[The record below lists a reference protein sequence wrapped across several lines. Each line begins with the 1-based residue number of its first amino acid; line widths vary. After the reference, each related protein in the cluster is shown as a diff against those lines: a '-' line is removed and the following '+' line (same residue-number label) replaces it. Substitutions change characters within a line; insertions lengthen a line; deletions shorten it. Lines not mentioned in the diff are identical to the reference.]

1 MRPLRLTLRAFGSF
15 PGEET
20 IDFEALAPLGL
31 FVVAGP
37 TGSGK
42 STIFDALVFALYGGV
57 PGRRQ
62 ANEMRSDHAPEGV
75 VPEVVL
81 EFEASGHRYRASRSP
96 GYERPKHR
104 GGGVTVVQPTAR
116 LERRRGDRWEPLCA
130 GMNEVRAQVIECI
143 GLTADQF
150 QRVILLPQG
159 DFEQF
164 LTARGDDRRPLLRQ
178 LFGSGVF
185 DRAVSKLKEAAN
197 EAVRAADAVRDDLER
212 YRFAAIE
219 QLTAAEERLGAE
231 PIE

>member
-1 MRPLRLTLRAFGSF
+1 MGA
-15 PGEET
+15 
-20 IDFEALAPLGL
+20 ALCRHERG
-31 FVVAGP
+31 AG
-37 TGSGK
+37 
-42 STIFDALVFALYGGV
+42 A
-57 PGRRQ
+57 
-62 ANEMRSDHAPEGV
+62 
-75 VPEVVL
+75 
-81 EFEASGHRYRASRSP
+81 GHR
-96 GYERPKHR
+96 G
-104 GGGVTVVQPTAR
+104 
-116 LERRRGDRWEPLCA
+116 
-130 GMNEVRAQVIECI
+130 I

-231 PIE
+231 PIEGEHAGDVRLEERLAIVERATAKMHTNWQQAERAAAVAAEAAVTARDVARRWRLRAERRSRAEYTGGRASRARGRAFPSRAGPSQRPRPPSARCVGGGHGRGGRRRCSCRCRSLWSRRWR

>member
-116 LERRRGDRWEPLCA
+116 LERRRGDTVGAALCRHERGA
-130 GMNEVRAQVIECI
+130 GA
-143 GLTADQF
+143 GH
-150 QRVILLPQG
+150 RVHRPH
-159 DFEQF
+159 
-164 LTARGDDRRPLLRQ
+164 RRPVPA
-178 LFGSGVF
+178 GHPP
-185 DRAVSKLKEAAN
+185 AA
-197 EAVRAADAVRDDLER
+197 
-212 YRFAAIE
+212 
-219 QLTAAEERLGAE
+219 G
-231 PIE
+231 

>member
-104 GGGVTVVQPTAR
+104 GGGCHGGAADGASRTASR
-116 LERRRGDRWEPLCA
+116 RQVGAALCRHERGA
-130 GMNEVRAQVIECI
+130 GAGHRMHR
-143 GLTADQF
+143 
-150 QRVILLPQG
+150 PH
-159 DFEQF
+159 
-164 LTARGDDRRPLLRQ
+164 RRPVPA
-178 LFGSGVF
+178 GHPPAPG
-185 DRAVSKLKEAAN
+185 
-197 EAVRAADAVRDDLER
+197 
-212 YRFAAIE
+212 
-219 QLTAAEERLGAE
+219 
-231 PIE
+231 